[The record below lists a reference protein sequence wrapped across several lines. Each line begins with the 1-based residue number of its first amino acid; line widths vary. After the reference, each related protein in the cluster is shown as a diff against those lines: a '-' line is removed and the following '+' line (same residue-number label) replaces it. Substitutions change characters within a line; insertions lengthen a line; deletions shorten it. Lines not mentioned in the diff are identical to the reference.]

1 MKIFI
6 LTITLLFSIPAFPA
20 ASLSVASKPVA
31 EEVMV
36 KNNHASHLS
45 GKQLRKQQ
53 KLEKRLDRF
62 QQKLEKRLAKMKK
75 KGRLDASINL
85 NVISLIVLALG
96 GLFIFLGIVIP
107 YIGILF
113 IIIGALIAFVGLVM
127 LLLLDGV
134 RINARDGSH

>member
-31 EEVMV
+31 EDVMV

-45 GKQLRKQQ
+45 GKQLRK
-53 KLEKRLDRF
+53 